1 MLKLG
6 YVSRARSCHVI
17 LPWARQINL
26 SSTLVRAL
34 PNLSSKLGH
43 THSKLSFNRAHFNQY
58 STIGTLSY
66 QSSNVPRT

>member
-34 PNLSSKLGH
+34 PNLSSKLGR
-43 THSKLSFNRAHFNQY
+43 THSNILGNLGAPTPN
-58 STIGTLSY
+58 Y
-66 QSSNVPRT
+66 QAIWRECT